1 MTTHACTNLFKILQ
15 GSSKGWGP
23 IASLLHF
30 HFCISEKNQDLLVR
44 FGYNL
49 AHLFRDIPWVPEAI
63 AQIPNQTSRSW
74 FSFKRCKSESAVEM
88 QSVPSPFCKIQYV
101 LYFIKIQGY
110 HFPCGMMVIK
120 AYLHFSVFTF
130 YILGQF
136 DGAYRRPMDAI
147 FFSVVHDFQV
157 IFLCIIFV
165 YVHMCLLPR
174 VFFGKNIFKKSRRYI
189 SFFQIQSVKVYWP
202 SKMQCGRL
210 RDYMQIPLVPFVE
223 KAHKCL

>member
-110 HFPCGMMVIK
+110 HLPGVMMVIK
-120 AYLHFSVFTF
+120 AYMHFSVF
-130 YILGQF
+130 YILYF
-136 DGAYRRPMDAI
+136 RTI
-147 FFSVVHDFQV
+147 W
-157 IFLCIIFV
+157 
-165 YVHMCLLPR
+165 
-174 VFFGKNIFKKSRRYI
+174 
-189 SFFQIQSVKVYWP
+189 QSVP
-202 SKMQCGRL
+202 SSYGHHFFL
-210 RDYMQIPLVPFVE
+210 RSTWFPSHIPLYHICVCAYVLITKGIFW
-223 KAHKCL
+223 